1 MKIVGIGGAGCR
13 LADTFG
19 EYPQYTVYKID
30 DEVEKEKRTYCIS
43 KASSVEEYEEKCPS
57 FKNFFRSFRKG
68 DEVMCIVSGASKVS
82 AVTLR
87 ALSAIQR
94 TNITLLYIMPEMKL
108 IAHKQKLHERVAFNV
123 FQEYA
128 RSGLFERMYIVNNA
142 EVEKIIDNVPVVGYH
157 SVLNHTI
164 AATMHMI
171 NVWDN
176 NDPVYSS
183 SSETLVTTRVS
194 SFGIV
199 DMKNNQEKL
208 FFPIDNVNEKCYIYA
223 INKNRLET
231 DGKLFAKLKEKIH
244 NGSEMI
250 SNVKI
255 YSTDYDEDYAYVIA
269 SSSEI
274 QTRE

>member
-1 MKIVGIGGAGCR
+1 MKIIGIGGAGCR
-13 LADTFG
+13 LADTFA

-30 DEVEKEKRTYCIS
+30 NDCEKEKRTYCIPT
-43 KASSVEEYEEKCPS
+43 ASSVEEYEQKCPS
-57 FKNFFRSFRKG
+57 LKSFFRGFRKD
-68 DEVMCIVSGASKVS
+68 DEVLAIVCGASKVS
-82 AVTLR
+82 AITLR

-94 TNITLLYIMPEMKL
+94 TNISMLYIMPEMNL
-108 IAHKQKLHERVAFNV
+108 MTHKQRLHERVAFNV

-128 RSGLFERMYIVNNA
+128 RSGLFEQMYIINNA
-142 EVEKIIDNVPVVGYH
+142 EVEKIVDNVPVVGYH

-171 NVWDN
+171 NVWN
-176 NDPVYSS
+176 NNEPVYSS
-183 SSETLVTTRVS
+183 SSETLLTARVS

-199 DMKNNQEKL
+199 DVENNQEKL
-208 FFPIDNVNEKCYIYA
+208 FFPIDSVNEKCYIYA
-223 INKNRLET
+223 INKERLET
-231 DGKLFAKLKEKIH
+231 DGKLFAKLKQKIH
-244 NGSEMI
+244 NGSEML

-255 YSTDYDEDYAYVIA
+255 YATDYDEDYAYVIV

>member
-1 MKIVGIGGAGCR
+1 MKIIGIGGAGCR
-13 LADTFG
+13 LADTFA

-30 DEVEKEKRTYCIS
+30 DDCEKEKRTYCIPS
-43 KASSVEEYEEKCPS
+43 ASSVEEYEENCPS
-57 FKNFFRSFRKG
+57 LKYFFRGLKSG
-68 DEVMCIVSGASKVS
+68 DEVVAIVCGASKVS
-82 AVTLR
+82 AITLK

-94 TNITLLYIMPEMKL
+94 TNITLLYIMPEMAL
-108 IAHKQKLHERVAFNV
+108 MAHKQRMHEKVAFNV

-128 RSGLFERMYIVNNA
+128 RSGLFERMYIVDNA
-142 EVEKIIDNVPVVGYH
+142 EVEKIIDNVPVVGYYD
-157 SVLNHTI
+157 VLNHTI
-164 AATMHMI
+164 AATMHMV
-171 NVWDN
+171 NVWN
-176 NDPVYSS
+176 NNEPVYVSS
-183 SSETLVTTRVS
+183 TETLTTTRIS

-199 DMKNNQEKL
+199 DIENDQEKL

-223 INKNRLET
+223 INKEKLET
-231 DGKLFAKLKEKIH
+231 NGKLFAKLKSKIH

-255 YSTDYDEDYAYVIA
+255 YSTDYEQDYAYVVA